1 MNLEKL
7 KVEIRKIIEPVI
19 NALGIEI
26 DHIELN
32 RMGRK
37 ALLRVF
43 IEKEEGV
50 SIDDCELVSR
60 EIEAVLDVEDPIPY
74 SYILEVSSPGL
85 DRPLNNPEDFKKYS
99 GRTIR
104 VVTHGPIE
112 KQTFFIGK
120 LIEAGDAEI
129 VVLLPNSRKVSI
141 AYENISRARLE
152 VEI

>member
-7 KVEIRKIIEPVI
+7 KLEIRTIIEPVI
-19 NALGIEI
+19 NALGIEL

-43 IEKEEGV
+43 IEKENGV
-50 SIDDCELVSR
+50 SIDDCALVSR

-74 SYILEVSSPGL
+74 SYVLEVSSPGL
-85 DRPLNNPEDFKKYS
+85 DRPLKNVEDFKKYS

-112 KQTFFIGK
+112 KQTFFLGK
-120 LIEAGDAEI
+120 LIEAGDAGI

>member
-7 KVEIRKIIEPVI
+7 KVEIRTIIEPVI
-19 NALGIEI
+19 NAMGIEL
-26 DHIELN
+26 DYIELN
-32 RMGRK
+32 RMRRK

-43 IEKEEGV
+43 IEKEEGI
-50 SIDDCELVSR
+50 SINDCERVSR

-85 DRPLNNPEDFKKYS
+85 DRPLKNVKDFKKYT
-99 GRTIR
+99 GRTVRI
-104 VVTHGPIE
+104 VTHDPVDG
-112 KQTFFIGK
+112 QTFFIGN
-120 LIEAGDAEI
+120 LVEAGDAEI
-129 VVLLPNSRKVSI
+129 VVLLPNKRKISV

>member
-1 MNLEKL
+1 MDLEKL
-7 KVEIRKIIEPVI
+7 KLEIRTIIEPVI
-19 NALGIEI
+19 NALGIEL
-26 DHIELN
+26 DHIDLN

-43 IEKEEGV
+43 IEKEDGV
-50 SIDDCELVSR
+50 SIDDCALVSR
-60 EIEAVLDVEDPIPY
+60 EIKAVLDVEDPIPY

-85 DRPLNNPEDFKKYS
+85 DRPLKNVEDFKKYS

-112 KQTFFIGK
+112 KQTFFLGK